1 MKAIYNTEEIWYL
14 LADNCAQWSHRDKGK
29 FSSKKNG
36 KRKLEQI
43 FVRFLKLPQLTKCC
57 DFWAV
62 QATNFTRPF
71 MFFCSVEMSPE
82 SITPNWVLSPR
93 PAEPRPQWLGGRQMW
108 AACPLLCLLLLRRS
122 DMFTVALFVITGN
135 RAANGPSVFTIT
147 EKAPTRAFSMLKV
160 PNSTFTFKI
169 QLRH

>member
-1 MKAIYNTEEIWYL
+1 MILTIQIYLVNKREEQYISSYLKMKMKAIYTEEIWYL

-93 PAEPRPQWLGGRQMW
+93 PSRAQ
-108 AACPLLCLLLLRRS
+108 AAVARWPSDVSSVSPPLS
-122 DMFTVALFVITGN
+122 
-135 RAANGPSVFTIT
+135 P
-147 EKAPTRAFSMLKV
+147 APA
-160 PNSTFTFKI
+160 P
-169 QLRH
+169 LRHVYSGAVCYHR